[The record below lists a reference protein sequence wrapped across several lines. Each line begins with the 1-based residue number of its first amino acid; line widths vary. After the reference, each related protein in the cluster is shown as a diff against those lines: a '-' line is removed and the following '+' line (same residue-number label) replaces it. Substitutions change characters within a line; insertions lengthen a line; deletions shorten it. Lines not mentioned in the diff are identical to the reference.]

1 MREFVG
7 IELAREPVPDATT
20 LLKFRRLLED
30 LSNTGLPSTIS
41 LKRASTIAEIRT
53 WVKLG

>member
-1 MREFVG
+1 MRDFVD
-7 IELAREPVPDATT
+7 IELAREPVPYATT

-30 LSNTGLPSTIS
+30 LHNTVLSSTIS